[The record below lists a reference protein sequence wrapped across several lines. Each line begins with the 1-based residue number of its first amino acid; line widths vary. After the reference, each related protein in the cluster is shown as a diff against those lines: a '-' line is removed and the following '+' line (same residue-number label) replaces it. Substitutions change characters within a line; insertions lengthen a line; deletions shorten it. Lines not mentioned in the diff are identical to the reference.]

1 MLELECAVQS
11 YNWGKLGNNSKVAQL
26 KIHDPNFQPNTKRP
40 YAELWMGTHPNGPS
54 LVCTEQ
60 GTRLSL
66 FDWIQQQSHHLGK
79 VKNDNLPFLFKVLS
93 IEKPLSIQ
101 IHPDINSAQK
111 LHALHPEIYKDANH
125 KPEMAIAL
133 SQFEALCQFRDI
145 TQIITFLETVVEF
158 RELVQPQI
166 VQQLLVKK
174 DREALRV
181 FFEAFI
187 SVDAHIIEAQL
198 TKIVRR
204 LNSTSVSQHS
214 VVEKLVL
221 RLYLDYPNDIGCFCP
236 FLLNYLHLKPGEA
249 IFLASNEPHAYLSG
263 DCVECMACSDNVVR
277 AALTSKLIDKATLC
291 ELLTYSTGMPTI
303 HHGQEIDSNY
313 RLYTTIV
320 PEFQVERYDI
330 PTNSTYDVPVR
341 EDASILLILQ
351 GNGQLS
357 SDSTGFP
364 IQSGKVFFI
373 SANEAV
379 RFDCESIPV
388 QAYRACPRAE

>member
-1 MLELECAVQS
+1 
-11 YNWGKLGNNSKVAQL
+11 
-26 KIHDPNFQPNTKRP
+26 
-40 YAELWMGTHPNGPS
+40 MGTHPNGPS

-133 SQFEALCQFRDI
+133 SQFEALYCSHYFMWSYMSHTHNISLDVNFEISLKLLHFWKQLWNSVSLYNHKVRVLLRDRLS
-145 TQIITFLETVVEF
+145 FLINYIPV
-158 RELVQPQI
+158 

-291 ELLTYSTGMPTI
+291 ELLTYS
-303 HHGQEIDSNY
+303 
-313 RLYTTIV
+313 
-320 PEFQVERYDI
+320 
-330 PTNSTYDVPVR
+330 
-341 EDASILLILQ
+341 
-351 GNGQLS
+351 
-357 SDSTGFP
+357 
-364 IQSGKVFFI
+364 
-373 SANEAV
+373 
-379 RFDCESIPV
+379 
-388 QAYRACPRAE
+388 